1 MSMIDTVQIVT
12 LDGKR
17 FVILSEED
25 YLRLSAEP
33 PLPDLPPTDA
43 RGNYPARE
51 ALRVV
56 AARRLIRARR
66 ALGWS
71 QIELARRAG
80 VRVET
85 LSRLEHGK
93 HSASAA
99 TMEKLRRALGAGEA
113 VKQPGTAQAD
123 HRASGKRKRD
133 K

>member
-1 MSMIDTVQIVT
+1 MIETGVQTVT

-17 FVILSEED
+17 FVILPEAD
-25 YLRLSAEP
+25 YLRLSGEP
-33 PLPDLPPTDA
+33 PEPELPPPDA
-43 RGNYPARE
+43 EGNYPARE

-56 AARRLIRARR
+56 TARRLIRARR

-99 TMEKLRRALGAGEA
+99 TVDKLRRALDVGESQTAGAKRRAAG
-113 VKQPGTAQAD
+113 KQ
-123 HRASGKRKRD
+123 K
-133 K
+133 

>member
-1 MSMIDTVQIVT
+1 MIETGVQTVT

-17 FVILSEED
+17 FVILPEAD
-25 YLRLSAEP
+25 YLRLSGEP
-33 PLPDLPPTDA
+33 PEPELPPPDA
-43 RGNYPARE
+43 EGNYPARE

-56 AARRLIRARR
+56 TARRLIRARR

-99 TMEKLRRALGAGEA
+99 TVDKLRRALDVGEGQTAGAKRRAAG
-113 VKQPGTAQAD
+113 KQ
-123 HRASGKRKRD
+123 K
-133 K
+133 